1 MTKVTWESAASVS
14 PATAR
19 ALGVSDGDLVRIAPA
34 DAAPRALK
42 VEEGATSVEVPIVVQ
57 PGQHDD
63 VIAVPVGFGQRVT
76 QRFAGIG
83 PRWLGA
89 DVSDR
94 ARVGANIAPLLARA
108 RPGEGVAPTP
118 VRVSVVG
125 RRRELART
133 QDQSWLQGSGRD
145 AWGTEASGA
154 LIRFAEAGTVPSRSR
169 PTHSETDPGGRDLW
183 PDERQKSGPRWGMA
197 IDLDACTGCSACVVA
212 CQVENNTPVVGRDE
226 VRRHREMHWLRID
239 RYYLEGPSGVAVAH
253 QPMTCHQCGHA
264 PCETVCPVLA
274 TTRSSDGLNQQIYSR
289 CVGTRYCMNNCPF
302 KVRRFNWFDY
312 AHDERMENLVLNPD
326 VTVRSRGV
334 AEKCTFCV
342 QRIQDARLAARLR
355 GEEPADGDIVPACAQ
370 TCAASAITFGDL
382 NDPHSRVRARAGDGR
397 GYTLL
402 EGLNLQPA
410 ITYLAI
416 QRRDRSSEDDVD
428 GS

>member
-1 MTKVTWESAASVS
+1 
-14 PATAR
+14 
-19 ALGVSDGDLVRIAPA
+19 
-34 DAAPRALK
+34 
-42 VEEGATSVEVPIVVQ
+42 
-57 PGQHDD
+57 
-63 VIAVPVGFGQRVT
+63 
-76 QRFAGIG
+76 
-83 PRWLGA
+83 
-89 DVSDR
+89 
-94 ARVGANIAPLLARA
+94 
-108 RPGEGVAPTP
+108 
-118 VRVSVVG
+118 
-125 RRRELART
+125 
-133 QDQSWLQGSGRD
+133 
-145 AWGTEASGA
+145 
-154 LIRFAEAGTVPSRSR
+154 
-169 PTHSETDPGGRDLW
+169 
-183 PDERQKSGPRWGMA
+183 MA

-274 TTRSSDGLNQQIYSR
+274 TTRSSDGLNQQVYSR
-289 CVGTRYCMNNCPF
+289 CIGTRYCMNNCPF

-342 QRIQDARLAARLR
+342 QRIQEARLAARLR
-355 GEEPADGDIVPACAQ
+355 GGEPADGDIVPACAQ

-382 NDPHSRVRARAGDGR
+382 NDPRSRVRARTGDGR
-397 GYTLL
+397 AYTLL

-410 ITYLAI
+410 IQYLAI
-416 QRRDRSSEDDVD
+416 VRRG
-428 GS
+428 GSVEGGEGGA